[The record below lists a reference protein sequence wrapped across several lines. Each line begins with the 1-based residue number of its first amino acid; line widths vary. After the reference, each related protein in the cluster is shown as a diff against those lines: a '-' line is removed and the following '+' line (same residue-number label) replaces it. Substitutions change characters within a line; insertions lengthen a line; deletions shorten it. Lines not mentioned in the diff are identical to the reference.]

1 MRIVL
6 IDTAFLGDLVLA
18 TPLVRAAAEQA
29 ASGTIDVVTS
39 AAGARILR
47 DNPCVSDLFFFD
59 KRRTGRGL
67 GGMRA
72 ARDWIRE
79 RRPDLALLPRRSIRS
94 MLLAALA
101 GVPRRI
107 GFPRG
112 PSRWLLTDTVPFD
125 SGLHQV
131 DRNLELLRPLGV
143 NPATSGKEGHP
154 LEIFPSAE
162 DRRDVDTWLQKHGLT
177 RAGSFHA
184 LAPGSNWATKR
195 WPLERYAAVAAA
207 LAGDRPVV
215 VVGGPAEGEMIR
227 RLIQEV
233 PGPQRGAVLDAAD
246 IFSPAAMMYLLTR
259 ATVLISND
267 SGALHLGQAAG
278 IPVVAIFGPTAPSQ
292 GFAPRGDRHVVVQE
306 QDLACRPCGRHG
318 AARCPEEHWRCML
331 DLPVNRVLA
340 AVESIRQTGA
350 W

>member
-18 TPLVRAAAEQA
+18 TPLVRAAAQQA
-29 ASGTIDVVTS
+29 TGGTIDVVTS
-39 AAGARILR
+39 PAGAMILR
-47 DNPCVSDLFFFD
+47 DNPCVSDLFIYD
-59 KRRTGRGL
+59 KRRSGRGL
-67 GGMRA
+67 AGMRA
-72 ARDWIRE
+72 ARGWIRQ
-79 RRPDLALLPRRSIRS
+79 RRPDLALLPRRSLRS
-94 MLLAALA
+94 ILLAVMA

-125 SGLHQV
+125 QGLHQV
-131 DRNLELLRPLGV
+131 DRNLELLRPLGI
-143 NPATSGKEGHP
+143 NPARSGKEGHP
-154 LEIFPSAE
+154 LEVFPSAG
-162 DRRDVDTWLQKHGLT
+162 DREGVDAWLHLHGLDGI
-177 RAGSFHA
+177 GSFHA

-195 WPLERYAAVAAA
+195 WPEERYAAVAAA
-207 LAGDRPVV
+207 LSRDRPVV

-227 RLIQEV
+227 RLIAEV
-233 PGPQRGAVLDAAD
+233 PVQQREAVLDAAD

-278 IPVVAIFGPTAPSQ
+278 IPVVAIFGPTAPDQ
-292 GFAPRGDRHVVVQE
+292 GFAPRGEKHAVVQN
-306 QDLACRPCGRHG
+306 QDLDCRPCGRHG
-318 AARCPEEHWRCML
+318 AARCPEGHWRCML
-331 DLPVNRVLA
+331 DLPVSQVLA
-340 AVESIRQTGA
+340 AVESIRRTGA